1 MFYTEDY
8 EWNKLYELYK
18 TRNFD
23 KILQLDN
30 SDLVWNLD
38 KVVENKELLEI
49 MQKSV
54 EILEHVPNGMA
65 IIRFYIHNDHMRTRR
80 EILDSC
86 SSESASGRNYY
97 TNDLVFLYLSNFAIK
112 NITESILM
120 KYPGNNKKER
130 MENFLKDYEE
140 KAIRT
145 AKRRLY
151 ELELYVKRYAL
162 ALVEYFYDVQYNDIR
177 PENVVNRNILD
188 KYSEIYDKFETYKN
202 LPLEKIYRIIDL
214 LQPFSDKYKYG
225 KREFYGA
232 RYSEYD
238 NVFEPLFD
246 GPHDYLSPMIRV
258 YNLFNEDDEIIDSLL
273 AYGREDA
280 RILRKLGYKN

>member
-1 MFYTEDY
+1 MFYKEYY
-8 EWNKLYELYK
+8 EWKKMEELYQ
-18 TRNFD
+18 TRNFGE
-23 KILQLDN
+23 IRQLDN
-30 SDLVWNLD
+30 SELVWNLD
-38 KVVENKELLEI
+38 KVVENNELLEI

-65 IIRFYIHNDHMRTRR
+65 IIRFYIHNDHMRTRK
-80 EILDSC
+80 ELLDSW
-86 SSESASGRNYY
+86 SSSSASGRNHY
-97 TNDLVFLYLSNFAIK
+97 TNDLVFLYLSNFAID
-112 NITESILM
+112 NIKGSILM

-177 PENVVNRNILD
+177 TENVVNRNILD

-225 KREFYGA
+225 KRNFYGA
-232 RYSEYD
+232 RYMEYSNLLD
-238 NVFEPLFD
+238 EPYDF
-246 GPHDYLSPMIRV
+246 LSPKIRV

-273 AYGREDA
+273 AYGKEDA
-280 RILRKLGYKN
+280 RILRKLGYK